1 MRPET
6 LIMRGRIVRHQ
17 DTPGVKHARSIR
29 AFTGRETLADADQ
42 PAASID
48 EIAESNRVLGWK
60 VFRRRVV
67 DLRRTLTY
75 NPPLTMAKH
84 SSSSFDLARSA
95 ATVRWNEL
103 QSERSDLL
111 KASRN
116 LRNVRA
122 RTSATVSKN
131 VARPRHF
138 DAGVTRTIDAK
149 DVACARRP
157 SVCE

>member
-1 MRPET
+1 MQT
-6 LIMRGRIVRHQ
+6 
-17 DTPGVKHARSIR
+17 S
-29 AFTGRETLADADQ
+29 

-48 EIAESNRVLGWK
+48 EIRGEHREHVLGLEGI
-60 VFRRRVV
+60 RRRVV

-84 SSSSFDLARSA
+84 SSYILDLARSA

-111 KASRN
+111 KAFPD

-122 RTSATVSKN
+122 RTSATVSKERRQ
-131 VARPRHF
+131 ATLTSS
-138 DAGVTRTIDAK
+138 DGVTRTTRTRKMSPA
-149 DVACARRP
+149 ARRAV
-157 SVCE
+157 SLRMKKYWAARRKEKSS